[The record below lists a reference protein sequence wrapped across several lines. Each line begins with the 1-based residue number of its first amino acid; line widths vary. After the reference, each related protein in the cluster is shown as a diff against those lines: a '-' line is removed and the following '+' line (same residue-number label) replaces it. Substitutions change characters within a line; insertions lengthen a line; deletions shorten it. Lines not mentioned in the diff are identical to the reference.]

1 MRAVF
6 LDRDGVICK
15 NRSDHVKSWEEF
27 EFLPG
32 AIDSLVTLAR
42 LELPIFV
49 VTNQAVINRGMT
61 TASSVEDIHRQM
73 VSEISAHGGRIDDV
87 LYCPHRPDEQCACRK
102 PEPGLLLKA
111 AQRWNIDLTQ
121 SYMVGD
127 AATDILAGQQVG
139 CRTFIVLTG
148 RGSQQLVPA
157 FRLAQQ
163 PFTICRNLAGA
174 AEQIF
179 KAEARFKD
187 AQLYSGVHVTLS
199 PNSPK

>member
-15 NRSDHVKSWEEF
+15 NRPDHVKSWEEF

-32 AIDSLVTLAR
+32 AIDSLVTLAG
-42 LELPIFV
+42 LELPIIV
-49 VTNQAVINRGMT
+49 ITNQSVINRGMA
-61 TASSVEDIHRQM
+61 TASSIEEIHQRMVVEIT
-73 VSEISAHGGRIDDV
+73 AHGGRIDDV
-87 LYCPHRPDEQCACRK
+87 LYCPHRPDEQCSCRK
-102 PEPGLLLKA
+102 PEPGLLLTA
-111 AQRWNIDLTQ
+111 ARRWNVDLTQ
-121 SYMVGD
+121 SYLVGD
-127 AATDILAGQQVG
+127 AATDIVAGQQVG

-174 AEQIF
+174 TDQIL
-179 KAEARFKD
+179 KVEARLSD
-187 AQLYSGVHVTLS
+187 AQLYSGNYFTAS
-199 PNSPK
+199 PNLPK

>member
-1 MRAVF
+1 MRAIF

-15 NRSDHVKSWEEF
+15 NSPDHIKSWDEF

-42 LELPIFV
+42 LPLPIIV
-49 VTNQAVINRGMT
+49 VTNQAVINRGMAT
-61 TASSVEDIHRQM
+61 TSTIEDIHRRM
-73 VSEISAHGGRIDDV
+73 VAAITAHGGRIDDV
-87 LYCPHRPDEQCACRK
+87 LYCPHRPDEQCSCRK
-102 PEPGLLLKA
+102 PEPGMLLTA
-111 AQRWNIDLTQ
+111 SRRWNIDLTQ

-127 AATDILAGQQVG
+127 AATDIVAGQQVG

-174 AEQIF
+174 AEQIL
-179 KAEARFKD
+179 KAETRFSG
-187 AQLYSGVHVTLS
+187 AQVYSGSYIIS
-199 PNSPK
+199 PADLPK